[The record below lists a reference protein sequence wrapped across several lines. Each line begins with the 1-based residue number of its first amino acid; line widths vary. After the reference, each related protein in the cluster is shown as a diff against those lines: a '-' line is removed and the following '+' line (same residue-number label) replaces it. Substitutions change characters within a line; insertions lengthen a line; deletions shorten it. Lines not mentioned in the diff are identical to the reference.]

1 MDDGPPNLDVHII
14 RIGGTQMAAKI
25 DGTFTLDGT
34 LKLPFEA
41 IAFGRIG
48 GQNVGAKLSE
58 STELGLREAG
68 YDPDEVVM
76 QLQRSLL
83 QGDLTLP
90 EGLSRETFVDDYD
103 YDGDSGDGD
112 RREHNHDTP

>member
-1 MDDGPPNLDVHII
+1 MAADSLNLDVHITG
-14 RIGGTQMAAKI
+14 IGGTQMAAKI

-48 GQNVGAKLSE
+48 GQNIGAKLSE

-90 EGLSRETFVDDYD
+90 EGLSRETFADDAD
-103 YDGDSGDGD
+103 AGGS
-112 RREHNHDTP
+112 